1 MKDLSGVNVCVL
13 NWHGSRW
20 HCRWVCGGAFGM
32 SGAFRR
38 KLNLKNNREIF
49 CNYVLVEFW

>member
-32 SGAFRR
+32 
-38 KLNLKNNREIF
+38 
-49 CNYVLVEFW
+49 